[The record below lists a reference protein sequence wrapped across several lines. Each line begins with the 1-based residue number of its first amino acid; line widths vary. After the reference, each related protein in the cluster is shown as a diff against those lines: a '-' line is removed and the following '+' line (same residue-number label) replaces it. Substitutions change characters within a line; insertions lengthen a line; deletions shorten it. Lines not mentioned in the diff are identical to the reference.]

1 MLKRILRYVFRV
13 LISLSALGV
22 LAILMPRLITALYA
36 RASIYE
42 PDTAP
47 ARRVAIVFGAGLLR
61 DGTPTPV
68 LRDRVATAAG
78 LYFSGKVEKLLM
90 SGDNRFADHNEPG
103 AMRAYALR
111 IGVPDEDIILDYAG
125 RSTYDTC
132 FRANKI
138 FEVRS
143 AILVTQRFHLPRA
156 LYLCNAMGVQSIG
169 VPADQRQYRQRSLF
183 YWNMRETVATLVA
196 MLQVHV
202 TKPLPILGNPK
213 PIFPEAQ

>member
-1 MLKRILRYVFRV
+1 
-13 LISLSALGV
+13 
-22 LAILMPRLITALYA
+22 
-36 RASIYE
+36 
-42 PDTAP
+42 
-47 ARRVAIVFGAGLLR
+47 
-61 DGTPTPV
+61 
-68 LRDRVATAAG
+68 
-78 LYFSGKVEKLLM
+78 
-90 SGDNRFADHNEPG
+90 
-103 AMRAYALR
+103 
-111 IGVPDEDIILDYAG
+111 
-125 RSTYDTC
+125 
-132 FRANKI
+132 
-138 FEVRS
+138 VRS